1 MIEQYF
7 APKTREELIE
17 YLGKM
22 TPNSRFISGGTD
34 LILKLNAGKTRPDT
48 LLYLGALPEG
58 GEISEQ
64 NGEIHIGAMA
74 DMTTIA
80 KNPLVTRTCM
90 ALADAAGHVGSVQI
104 RNKATVG
111 GNVANASP
119 AGDLTVPLWLMDAK
133 VHIAGP
139 QGIRTAT
146 MDETVV
152 GIEKTSLNYD
162 EAILSFSYPVP
173 PASTYTAYRKL
184 GSRSEVT
191 ISRVGLAVLI
201 QIQEGAVQTA
211 KIVLG
216 AVAATPVRALSAE
229 RCLEGSRLEPETVE
243 KAASALSEY
252 ILEIN
257 KRPNRFYKAH
267 ASKGVLLDVLDTI
280 RQRSGITLP

>member
-1 MIEQYF
+1 MIEGYF
-7 APKTREELIE
+7 SPKTREELFE
-17 YLGKM
+17 CLGKM

-34 LILKLNAGKTRPDT
+34 LILKLNAGKIHPDT

-58 GEISEQ
+58 REISEQ
-64 NGEIHIGAMA
+64 SGEIHIDAMA

-80 KNPLVTRTCM
+80 TSPLVRRTCM

-119 AGDLTVPLWLMDAK
+119 AGDLTVPLWLMGAK

-146 MDETVV
+146 MDEAVI
-152 GIEKTSLNYD
+152 GIEKTSLCHN

-191 ISRVGLAVLI
+191 ISRVGLAVLV
-201 QIQEGAVQTA
+201 QMQEEVVSTA
-211 KIVLG
+211 RIVLG
-216 AVAATPVRALSAE
+216 AVATTPVRALSAE
-229 RCLEGSRLEPETVE
+229 RCLEGSRLEPEAVE
-243 KAASALSEY
+243 NAASALSEY

-267 ASKGVLLDVLDTI
+267 ASKGVLQDVLDTI

>member
-7 APKTREELIE
+7 APETREELFE
-17 YLGKM
+17 YLGRM

-34 LILKLNAGKTRPDT
+34 LILKLNAGKIRPDT

-58 GEISEQ
+58 REISEQ
-64 NGEIHIGAMA
+64 SGEIHIGAMA
-74 DMTTIA
+74 DMTAIA
-80 KNPLVTRTCM
+80 KDPLVTRTCM
-90 ALADAAGHVGSVQI
+90 ALADAAGHVGSAQI

-139 QGIRTAT
+139 HGTRIAA
-146 MDETVV
+146 MEETVV
-152 GIEKTSLNYD
+152 GIEKTSLSYD

-173 PASTYTAYRKL
+173 KAHTYTAYRKL

-191 ISRVGLAVLI
+191 ISRVGLAVLV
-201 QIQEGAVQTA
+201 QIQQGVVLTA
-211 KIVLG
+211 RIVLG
-216 AVAATPVRALSAE
+216 AVATTPVRALSAE
-229 RCLEGSRLEPETVE
+229 RCLEGSRLEPEAVE
-243 KAASALSEY
+243 NAASALSEY

-280 RQRSGITLP
+280 RQRSGIILQ

>member
-7 APKTREELIE
+7 APKTREELFE
-17 YLGKM
+17 HLGKM

-34 LILKLNAGKTRPDT
+34 LILKLNAGKIRPDT
-48 LLYLGALPEG
+48 MLYLGALPEG
-58 GEISEQ
+58 REISEQ
-64 NGEIHIGAMA
+64 NGEIHIGGMA

-80 KNPLVTRTCM
+80 KNPLVTRSCM

-152 GIEKTSLNYD
+152 GIEKTSLYQN

-191 ISRVGLAVLI
+191 ISRVGLAVLVRM
-201 QIQEGAVQTA
+201 QEGVVSTTR
-211 KIVLG
+211 IVLG